1 MHTKSFFFL
10 DNPVSFPFCGKIGLI
25 SKTAHFKWTTT
36 QNMDKMTKRC
46 DGGFKSLFQRQ
57 CVETALLLRALV
69 ELTGPQLDEA
79 PLGDAP

>member
-1 MHTKSFFFL
+1 
-10 DNPVSFPFCGKIGLI
+10 
-25 SKTAHFKWTTT
+25 
-36 QNMDKMTKRC
+36 MDKMTKRC

>member
-1 MHTKSFFFL
+1 MT
-10 DNPVSFPFCGKIGLI
+10 
-25 SKTAHFKWTTT
+25 KTAHFNWTTT
-36 QNMDKMTKRC
+36 QNMDKITKRC